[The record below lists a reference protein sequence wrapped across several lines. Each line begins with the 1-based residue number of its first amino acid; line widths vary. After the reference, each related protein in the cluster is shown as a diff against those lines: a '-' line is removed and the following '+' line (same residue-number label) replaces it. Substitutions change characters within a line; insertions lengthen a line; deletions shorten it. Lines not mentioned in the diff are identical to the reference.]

1 MLGGTLE
8 IRPSGDMIIPFLT
21 ADVDDVL
28 PELLVDVVGAFVLL
42 FEFGVFEELVEFLLV
57 VGIVDAEAV
66 VVPPFENC
74 PWLV

>member
-1 MLGGTLE
+1 MLGGTFE